1 MIEKINSL
9 TKIFIKG
16 SYQNIRIF
24 NKKNRKFEKKST
36 LFWFIVIISV
46 AIFYVSYKIIN
57 ILTKVGQEELFFN
70 IYFLILAILLT
81 FQCILISTNIYFF
94 SKDIEYILPLPVSPI
109 ELLLAK
115 FNSVLSIT
123 YITELIFALIPLI
136 IYGLMAHMLIKYF
149 ILIFIVLFLFPILIV
164 TIISI
169 ITIFLMNFS
178 KFIKS
183 ENILQNI
190 ITFSLVIIMFLIELL
205 IMNNISDI
213 NNYSREI
220 SNEGYVVDGK
230 FIKSQY
236 DELTNTFLIINPSI
250 EILNSESGFLNVIF
264 NILKLII
271 YSMITILLFL
281 IVGRKNYIRNIL
293 RFSVKFKKRKRNR
306 KKINMETRKE
316 RNIALEYIRK
326 EIKNL
331 FRNSIF
337 FIQTVLPVIIL
348 IVSIINIGVFVISV
362 INLAAESDSQI
373 RDTLNNISFDFEMIC
388 VILSALQV
396 LFSISGISLT
406 AVSREGRDAIFI
418 KYIPIDLYKQFIYK
432 NVLQVLLDIMIAIAV
447 LWILYYLLPVIGIGN
462 IILLFIIS
470 MFMNLINS
478 YLMLIVDIRRPNL
491 NWDSEYDVV
500 KKNPNKIFQ
509 YGFMII
515 MIIILLYM
523 SKLFKT
529 FELNVVISLIIEIVV
544 FLVVFLVID
553 IIVRKSKD
561 KLFNNIN

>member
-36 LFWFIVIISV
+36 LFWFIVIIAV

>member
-36 LFWFIVIISV
+36 LFWFIVIIAV

-205 IMNNISDI
+205 IMNNIL
-213 NNYSREI
+213 E
-220 SNEGYVVDGK
+220 K
-230 FIKSQY
+230 FLMK
-236 DELTNTFLIINPSI
+236 
-250 EILNSESGFLNVIF
+250 
-264 NILKLII
+264 
-271 YSMITILLFL
+271 
-281 IVGRKNYIRNIL
+281 
-293 RFSVKFKKRKRNR
+293 
-306 KKINMETRKE
+306 
-316 RNIALEYIRK
+316 
-326 EIKNL
+326 
-331 FRNSIF
+331 
-337 FIQTVLPVIIL
+337 
-348 IVSIINIGVFVISV
+348 
-362 INLAAESDSQI
+362 
-373 RDTLNNISFDFEMIC
+373 DTLLM
-388 VILSALQV
+388 V
-396 LFSISGISLT
+396 
-406 AVSREGRDAIFI
+406 
-418 KYIPIDLYKQFIYK
+418 
-432 NVLQVLLDIMIAIAV
+432 
-447 LWILYYLLPVIGIGN
+447 
-462 IILLFIIS
+462 
-470 MFMNLINS
+470 NL
-478 YLMLIVDIRRPNL
+478 
-491 NWDSEYDVV
+491 
-500 KKNPNKIFQ
+500 
-509 YGFMII
+509 
-515 MIIILLYM
+515 
-523 SKLFKT
+523 
-529 FELNVVISLIIEIVV
+529 
-544 FLVVFLVID
+544 
-553 IIVRKSKD
+553 
-561 KLFNNIN
+561 

>member
-1 MIEKINSL
+1 
-9 TKIFIKG
+9 
-16 SYQNIRIF
+16 
-24 NKKNRKFEKKST
+24 
-36 LFWFIVIISV
+36 
-46 AIFYVSYKIIN
+46 
-57 ILTKVGQEELFFN
+57 
-70 IYFLILAILLT
+70 
-81 FQCILISTNIYFF
+81 
-94 SKDIEYILPLPVSPI
+94 
-109 ELLLAK
+109 
-115 FNSVLSIT
+115 
-123 YITELIFALIPLI
+123 
-136 IYGLMAHMLIKYF
+136 MLIKYF